1 MTNRSRAL
9 AGAVW
14 FTGLPLLASNLALAG
29 PNEGG
34 TLILHANPSLVFT
47 STIQNYCGMSAL
59 DSYLDSSRK
68 GFVELI

>member
-1 MTNRSRAL
+1 MTTRSRSL
-9 AGAVW
+9 NRLLCV
-14 FTGLPLLASNLALAG
+14 GLLLFIPGPTLAG

-34 TLILHANPSLVFT
+34 TLILHANPGLVFT
-47 STIQNYCGMSAL
+47 SDIQNYCGMSAL

>member
-1 MTNRSRAL
+1 MTTRSRSL
-9 AGAVW
+9 
-14 FTGLPLLASNLALAG
+14 TRLLSVELLLFIPGLALAG